1 MAQNLFLDTDAS
13 LEHLREAVEIL
24 ERAYKTARR
33 VLGGQH
39 PQTEDILTTLCRAR
53 LALSRGRGLGIR

>member
-39 PQTEDILTTLCRAR
+39 PHTKDLQTTLSRAR
-53 LALSRGRGLGIR
+53 IVARERG